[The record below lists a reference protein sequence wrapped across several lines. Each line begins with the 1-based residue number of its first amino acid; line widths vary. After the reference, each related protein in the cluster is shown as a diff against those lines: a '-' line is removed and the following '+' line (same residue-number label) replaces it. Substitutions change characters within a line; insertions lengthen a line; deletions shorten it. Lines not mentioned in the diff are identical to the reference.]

1 MKKIEKKMKKLKKI
15 EKNWKELKQIEN
27 KIEKNEK
34 KILKIKWN
42 DSPVIVCADGVAP
55 ETFKESQRLIAAG
68 VFTDETV
75 LFDRP
80 ISHRVD
86 VVQTLAEWN
95 LIATSWWSG

>member
-1 MKKIEKKMKKLKKI
+1 M
-15 EKNWKELKQIEN
+15 
-27 KIEKNEK
+27 
-34 KILKIKWN
+34 N

-68 VFTDETV
+68 VFTDEAV

-86 VVQTLAEWN
+86 VVQTLAE
-95 LIATSWWSG
+95 